1 MIAERRSKSDAVSGP
16 PAIAV
21 VNSHFDAE
29 IIDPEALIERY
40 HALDGWARAL
50 ADAGAGAVT
59 VFQRFGRDAIVR
71 RGPVEYRFVAD
82 GRPDA
87 MFPWIT
93 GARLS
98 GAVGALCPDVVHVHG
113 LIFPVVVRA
122 LRLRTEA
129 RTAIVVQ
136 DHGGVVWPASGW
148 RRPARALLFGFGLQA
163 ADGFMFTAREQ
174 AAPWREAGIIRARQA
189 IYEVPE
195 ASTNLRVVP
204 SPAEAGSVLPG
215 KPALLWVGRLDP
227 NKDPL
232 TVLEGFARAA
242 ASLPEAA
249 LTMVYG
255 DDVMLPEVRSWIAA
269 RPDVAA
275 RIHLRGRLDRRA
287 LPALYEA
294 ADLFVIGS
302 HREVACFSLIEALSF
317 GAAPVVTDIAPF
329 RALTGAGRIGAL
341 FAAGDAGACA
351 RAIVRIGGGDYR
363 VHRPLVRA
371 HFERALSWPAVGA
384 RALEAYRSAVAARRA
399 WSSSREV
406 RNP

>member
-16 PAIAV
+16 PAVAV

-29 IIDPEALIERY
+29 ILDPEALIERY

-50 ADAGAGAVT
+50 ADAGAGLVT
-59 VFQRFGRDAIVR
+59 VFQRFGGDAVVR
-71 RGPVEYRFVAD
+71 RGAIEYRFVGD
-82 GRPDA
+82 GHPDA
-87 MFPWIT
+87 TGPWFT
-93 GARLS
+93 GSRLA
-98 GAVGALCPDVVHVHG
+98 GAVGAVRPDVVHVHG

-122 LRLRTEA
+122 LRLRTEKQ
-129 RTAIVVQ
+129 TAIVVQ
-136 DHGGVVWPASGW
+136 DHGGVLWPTRGW
-148 RRPARALLFGFGLQA
+148 RRPARSLLYGFGLHA

-174 AAPWREAGIIRARQA
+174 ATPWREAGIIRAPHA

-195 ASTNLRVVP
+195 ASTSLR
-204 SPAEAGSVLPG
+204 PASSGATRGLPG

-255 DDVMLPEVRSWIAA
+255 DDVMLPEVRDWIAA
-269 RPDVAA
+269 HPDVAA
-275 RIHLRGRLDRRA
+275 RVHLRGRLDRGA

-317 GAAPVVTDIAPF
+317 GAAPVVTDIPPF

-351 RAIVRIGGGDYR
+351 RAIVGIGGDYR
-363 VHRPLVRA
+363 AHRPLVRA
-371 HFERALSWPAVGA
+371 HFDRALSWPAVGA

-399 WSSSREV
+399 RVGAPWAV
-406 RNP
+406 